1 MRVHFCFVVHL
12 AAFEEARFTKSQF
25 GRALLVDADGYR
37 YSHSRMNDKR
47 VYWRC
52 VYYMKNR
59 GSCPGKAVTEGF
71 HIRQKSGGHLH
82 KPMEPIVRMPHG
94 NSSQAK
100 KIKQEEMQRQATV
113 QQQQVQHQQQQVQQ
127 QQQHVQQQHFD
138 LSY

>member
-1 MRVHFCFVVHL
+1 
-12 AAFEEARFTKSQF
+12 
-25 GRALLVDADGYR
+25 
-37 YSHSRMNDKR
+37 
-47 VYWRC
+47 
-52 VYYMKNR
+52 MKNR